1 VLSSYT
7 FRLRRQ
13 GRRNNKKNRNIGN
26 KKRGHAVPSIIRHP
40 KDFWIGIIFLFFGLA
55 AVYIGSD
62 YSMGTAGRMGPA
74 YFPSVLGGL
83 LSLVGMIGVIRS
95 FLRPGEPVGKFH
107 IKDIVLILLAVVLF
121 GFLMRGAGLVP
132 AALVLVLM
140 SAYASPKFTWGPS
153 LLLAIGLAVFAVVV
167 FVKLL
172 GLPMPILGPWL
183 GF

>member
-1 VLSSYT
+1 MQS
-7 FRLRRQ
+7 F
-13 GRRNNKKNRNIGN
+13 
-26 KKRGHAVPSIIRHP
+26 IRHP
-40 KDFWIGIIFLFFGLA
+40 KDFWIGIIFLCFGTA
-55 AVYIGSD
+55 AVFLGRD
-62 YSMGTAGRMGPA
+62 YPMGTAGRMGPA
-74 YFPSVLGGL
+74 YFPTVLGGL
-83 LSLVGMIGVIRS
+83 LTLVGLAGLIRS
-95 FLRPGEPVGKFH
+95 FIRHGEQVGKFY
-107 IKDIVLILLAVVLF
+107 IKEIVLILLAVILF
-121 GFLMRGAGLVP
+121 GFLMRRAGLVP

>member
-1 VLSSYT
+1 
-7 FRLRRQ
+7 
-13 GRRNNKKNRNIGN
+13 
-26 KKRGHAVPSIIRHP
+26 VPSFIRHP
-40 KDFWIGIIFLFFGLA
+40 KDFWTGIIFLTIGMA
-55 AVYIGSD
+55 AVIIGLD
-62 YSMGTAGRMGPA
+62 YPMGTAGRMGPA
-74 YFPSVLGGL
+74 YFPSVLGGM
-83 LSLVGMIGVIRS
+83 LSLVGLIGIIRS
-95 FLRPGEPVGKFH
+95 FLRPGEPIGKFH
-107 IKDIVLILLAVVLF
+107 IKDIVLILVAVVLF